1 MNWLIEKCALQNI
14 WKNLNQFLLWRVCH
28 GFLLAFDFHKPSL
41 WKFISLIIYIQGKM
55 YGKHPQTGDRL
66 FLYLEYTEEGVH
78 LHEMQSK
85 KKPSTPTNW
94 SNKFSSH
101 FEWELCSNPYR
112 CFYILCVRYEFL
124 TGMPSRW
131 EIEHDYLCLFGLN
144 LLLWLLA
151 LLFMGILIVANKN
164 LEFCFRLCIHLFN
177 LNVPINYF
185 AVEWFFW
192 MVLVVVRLLPLL
204 VVASVRTHTV

>member
-1 MNWLIEKCALQNI
+1 MVFCWHSISINQAYENLFPWLYIFKVKYMESILKLVTDSFSILNIPKKVCICMKCKA
-14 WKNLNQFLLWRVCH
+14 
-28 GFLLAFDFHKPSL
+28 
-41 WKFISLIIYIQGKM
+41 
-55 YGKHPQTGDRL
+55 
-66 FLYLEYTEEGVH
+66 
-78 LHEMQSK
+78 K
-85 KKPSTPTNW
+85 KEPSTPTNW

>member
-1 MNWLIEKCALQNI
+1 MVFCWHSISINQAYENLFPWLYIVEVKCMKSIL
-14 WKNLNQFLLWRVCH
+14 KLV
-28 GFLLAFDFHKPSL
+28 
-41 WKFISLIIYIQGKM
+41 
-55 YGKHPQTGDRL
+55 TV
-66 FLYLEYTEEGVH
+66 LYLEYTEEGVH

-85 KKPSTPTNW
+85 KTPSTPTNW

-101 FEWELCSNPYR
+101 FESELCSHPYR
-112 CFYILCVRYEFL
+112 CYYILCVRYEFL

-185 AVEWFFW
+185 AVEWIFGW
-192 MVLVVVRLLPLL
+192 CWWWCDCYRCLL
-204 VVASVRTHTV
+204 